1 MILVFDTETTGLVAN
16 HTVRMD
22 KQPEVIEFAG
32 VMINP
37 GSGEIVEEFE
47 TLIKPKYPIE
57 ERITK
62 ITGLTDDSV
71 RLAPSFAKVAL
82 TSRKMIEDS
91 VAVFAH
97 NASFDCEML
106 DLEFERL
113 KQTVEWPLKICT
125 VEQTVHIK
133 GHRMTLGMLHAHL
146 FGLQHVD
153 AHRAM
158 ADVKALAR
166 CVVEM
171 MRKEMIWI

>member
-1 MILVFDTETTGLVAN
+1 MLLVFDTETTGLVAN
-16 HTVRMD
+16 HTVRMA
-22 KQPEVIEFAG
+22 KQPEIIEFAA

-37 GSGEIVEEFE
+37 GSGEVVEEFE
-47 TLIKPKYPIE
+47 TLIRPKYPLE
-57 ERITK
+57 ERIIK
-62 ITGLTDDSV
+62 ITGLTDDAL
-71 RLAPSFAKVAL
+71 RAAPWFSQMANKIQ
-82 TSRKMIEDS
+82 TMIEDS
-91 VAVFAH
+91 NAIVAH